1 LNELVAALTR
11 WGVPLVGANV
21 LLEQLGLPI
30 PAVPTLVLAG
40 ALAADGKLPL
50 AGLLAV
56 SVAASLAADTV
67 WFLLGRRHGHRVLKT
82 LCRLSLSPDSCVRQ
96 TESIFDRW
104 GLWSLLVAKFV
115 PGFSTVAPPLAGSG
129 RVALA
134 PFLAFS
140 AVGASLWAGASLLL
154 GALFHGA
161 VDRILDLLSRLG
173 SGAIVLLAGAFVVFL
188 AVKWEQRRRFFKEL
202 RMARIPPHELH
213 GLLGSDA
220 GPLVF
225 DVRSSGAVQRD
236 PRRIPGAVVID
247 VDRLDEFVAAL
258 PKDQEIVLY
267 CT

>member
-1 LNELVAALTR
+1 MNELVLALTR
-11 WGVPLVGANV
+11 WGVLLVGANV

-56 SVAASLAADTV
+56 SVAASLAGDAV
-67 WFLLGRRHGHRVLKT
+67 WFLLGRRHGHRVLRT
-82 LCRLSLSPDSCVRQ
+82 LCRISLSPESCVRQ

-104 GLWSLLVAKFV
+104 GFWALLVAKFI

-129 RVALA
+129 RVAFG
-134 PFLAFS
+134 PFLAVS
-140 AVGASLWAGASLLL
+140 AAGALLWAGSALAL

-161 VDRILDLLSRLG
+161 VDRVVEILSRLG
-173 SGAIVLLAGAFVVFL
+173 GGALVLLGGAFVVFV
-188 AVKWEQRRRFFKEL
+188 AVKWEQRRRFFRKL
-202 RMARIPPHELH
+202 RMARIPPDELRR
-213 GLLGSDA
+213 LLCEDA
-220 GPLVF
+220 APLVF
-225 DVRSSGAVQRD
+225 DVRSKGAQSRD

-247 VDRLDEFVAAL
+247 VERLDEHVSDL
-258 PKDQEIVLY
+258 PKEREIVLY